1 MWEQRKQHGPNHLD
15 NHGHHVG
22 DHGWERQQYDRSL
35 G

>member
-1 MWEQRKQHGPNHLD
+1 MWEQRKQHGPNDLD

-22 DHGWERQQYDRSL
+22 DHRRERQQHDRSL